1 MKTLLKISGILTA
14 IAFFTLTL
22 LLFVFWPN
30 LMEVINQSYAVLNFV
45 RNNIVDQNSATRCT
59 KELIWV
65 ASIFLMVVLI
75 IAVLFFRIQTKKKI
89 GIELLILLL
98 FVQFYLLQTPVFIL
112 LVGKYYNCETDGQTG
127 LAILVSTPMV
137 SLLLIAFGVIYDVI
151 NKKKS
156 EKLPPEED
164 KDNIHIPW
172 K

>member
-1 MKTLLKISGILTA
+1 
-14 IAFFTLTL
+14 
-22 LLFVFWPN
+22 
-30 LMEVINQSYAVLNFV
+30 
-45 RNNIVDQNSATRCT
+45 
-59 KELIWV
+59 
-65 ASIFLMVVLI
+65 
-75 IAVLFFRIQTKKKI
+75 
-89 GIELLILLL
+89 
-98 FVQFYLLQTPVFIL
+98 LQTPVFIL

>member
-137 SLLLIAFGVIYDVI
+137 SLLLIAFGVIYDLI
-151 NKKKS
+151 NKKKR